1 MLYRLYVVKRINII
15 MLKEIM
21 ENKNNKDKI
30 KIIMINIKGI
40 YVADR
45 KGRKNE
51 EKMGKIKNDNIK

>member
-1 MLYRLYVVKRINII
+1 

-21 ENKNNKDKI
+21 ENKNNKEKI

-45 KGRKNE
+45 KGLKNE
-51 EKMGKIKNDNIK
+51 EKM

>member
-1 MLYRLYVVKRINII
+1 

-45 KGRKNE
+45 QGRKNE
-51 EKMGKIKNDNIK
+51 EKIEKIKNDNIK

>member
-15 MLKEIM
+15 MLKEKM
-21 ENKNNKDKI
+21 ENKNNKEKI

-51 EKMGKIKNDNIK
+51 EKIEKIKNDNIQ